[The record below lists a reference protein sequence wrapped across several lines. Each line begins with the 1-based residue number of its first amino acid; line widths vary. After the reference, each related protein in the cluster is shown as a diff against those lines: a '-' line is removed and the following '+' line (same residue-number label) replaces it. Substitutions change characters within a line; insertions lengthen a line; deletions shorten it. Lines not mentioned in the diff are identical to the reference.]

1 MIITI
6 LDGILKDPVPDGR
19 YSIKKYRRVRSEQQ
33 NRYYWGFLVKPMLR
47 KTGYSKEEMHNV
59 LKHECNLKIKMIETL
74 KGVREIHFVGS
85 TAELETGEFEDYLRR
100 CREWSAITIGVYIPL
115 PNECLGEGFDFNL

>member
-33 NRYYWGFLVKPMLR
+33 NRYYFGFLIPPICKKL
-47 KTGYSKEEMHNV
+47 GYDKGEIHDI
-59 LKHECNLKIKMIETL
+59 LKHKCNLKIKMIETL
-74 KGVREIHFVGS
+74 TGVCEIHYVGS
-85 TAELETGEFEDYLRR
+85 TADMETGEFEDYLRR
-100 CREWSAITIGVYIPL
+100 CREWSAVTIGVYIPL